1 MNIDLEKLIKKYG
14 NNYDL
19 GQKIREI
26 YWNNE
31 EDLQRTRLS
40 QR

>member
-1 MNIDLEKLIKKYG
+1 MNIDLEKLVKKYG
-14 NNYDL
+14 NDYAL

-26 YWNNE
+26 YWNE
-31 EDLQRTRLS
+31 KDLQRTRLS